1 MYGCRYICLL
11 LKILYWLFKIILCDI
26 DNVRHMDSVYHSE
39 LMVRDYARGMQINKT
54 HISMEQRANDDQRHK
69 GRTCSGLNMF
79 GFRAGFL

>member
-1 MYGCRYICLL
+1 
-11 LKILYWLFKIILCDI
+11 
-26 DNVRHMDSVYHSE
+26 MDSVYHSE